1 MERPISSLG
10 TGTRHCEIG
19 GKASRIW
26 DCCSHPE
33 FSAEA
38 AMKDLVLVVADKNM
52 HFALRGALS
61 RPEAMGIRPITV
73 EFLSTQDA
81 TEAFGK
87 MVQIY

>member
-1 MERPISSLG
+1 
-10 TGTRHCEIG
+10 
-19 GKASRIW
+19 
-26 DCCSHPE
+26 
-33 FSAEA
+33 
-38 AMKDLVLVVADKNM
+38 M